1 MHAILVSAYDVDPYK
16 GSESGS
22 AWNFIL
28 QISRNN
34 KAIVFTRKNNE
45 AAISKYIKCKHVEL
59 ANITFQ
65 YFDLPKWAM
74 FWKRGARFSSVYF
87 YLWQMS
93 LPIYVWLKK
102 YKFDLAHNLNFHTDS
117 VPTFLWLLGR
127 PTVWGPINHNEPI
140 PREYITKVDW
150 LLDRVKWL
158 GKRAAWALDPF
169 HAMARA
175 RASIIIG
182 ANSSVQQ
189 RLGIASN
196 KFHKLTTIA
205 APHPSGDLVTRS
217 RKHFHVAVVGRH
229 VAIKSVDIA
238 IKSFNRF
245 FEELEV
251 SERGNVKL
259 FILGDG
265 GKRTKLEALA
275 RSLTARSAIEFVSWI
290 PHSDVGDFYS
300 NMDCFLNCSH
310 EGAGAV
316 VAEALSYGLPMV
328 CFDNFGAGEA
338 VDESC
343 SLMVSHGPLDSV
355 VTHFSVHLSSLYTD
369 MDEFI
374 NLSKGALEYF
384 DGNLSWDAKGDKIN
398 GIYDKLLERPIDV

>member
-1 MHAILVSAYDVDPYK
+1 
-16 GSESGS
+16 
-22 AWNFIL
+22 
-28 QISRNN
+28 
-34 KAIVFTRKNNE
+34 
-45 AAISKYIKCKHVEL
+45 
-59 ANITFQ
+59 
-65 YFDLPKWAM
+65 M

-87 YLWQMS
+87 YLWQMG
-93 LPIYVWLKK
+93 LPVHVWLKK

-140 PREYITKVDW
+140 SREYITKVDW

-158 GKRAAWALDPF
+158 GKRTAWALDPL
-169 HAMARA
+169 HALARA
-175 RASIIIG
+175 RATIIIG

-205 APHPSGDLVTRS
+205 ASHPSGDLVTRS
-217 RKHFHVAVVGRH
+217 RKNFHIAVVGRH

-245 FEELEV
+245 FEQLEV

-265 GKRTKLEALA
+265 GKRPKLEALS
-275 RSLTARSAIEFVSWI
+275 RSLPSRSAIEFVSWI
-290 PHSDVGDFYS
+290 PHSNVGDFYA

-343 SLMVSHGPLDSV
+343 SLKVSYGPIDSV
-355 VTHFSVHLSSLYTD
+355 EAHFSMHLTSLYTD
-369 MDEFI
+369 LDEFMC
-374 NLSKGALEYF
+374 LSKGALEYF
-384 DGNLSWDAKGDKIN
+384 DGNLSWDAKGDVIF
-398 GIYDKLLERPIDV
+398 GIYNRLLEGPTDV